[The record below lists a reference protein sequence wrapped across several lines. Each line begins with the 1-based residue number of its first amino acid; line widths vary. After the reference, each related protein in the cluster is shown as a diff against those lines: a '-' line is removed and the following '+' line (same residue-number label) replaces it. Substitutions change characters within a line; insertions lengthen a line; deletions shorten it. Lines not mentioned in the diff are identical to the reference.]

1 MKTFED
7 IVSGKTPHQRLWEDE
22 HHLAFLNPRPIR
34 PGHTIV
40 IPKQLASY
48 LFDMPEAKY
57 RALWDASRT
66 VAELLR
72 ERLRC
77 ERVCV
82 AVVGWEVRHVHVHLV
97 PTNANG
103 EFPPLPGVEAS
114 AEELAHIA
122 ARLASSSSRGHGDA
136 RSRQTS

>member
-7 IVSGKTPHQRLWEDE
+7 IVSGKTHCRRVWEDE
-22 HHLAFLNPRPIR
+22 RHLAFLSSRPVR

-40 IPKQLASY
+40 IPKKLTSY
-48 LFDMPEAKY
+48 LFDMPLAEY
-57 RALWDASRT
+57 RALWDASHA

-72 ERLRC
+72 ERLPC

-97 PTNANG
+97 PTNASG
-103 EFPPLPGVEAS
+103 EFPPLAGVDVGE
-114 AEELAHIA
+114 EELDRVA
-122 ARLASSSSRGHGDA
+122 ARLGAAAGSRESG
-136 RSRQTS
+136 